1 MPTYEYLCQKC
12 EHRFEIVQ
20 KITADSL
27 TDCPECDGAINRVVF
42 PVGLVFKGT
51 GFYVTDYGASAKAR
65 RDDAKAG
72 KEAAEAATSS
82 ASDSS
87 DSSGDKKSS
96 SASETKSSES
106 KSAKK
111 TTTAAT
117 D

>member
-1 MPTYEYLCQKC
+1 MPTYEYLCKKC

-20 KITADSL
+20 KITAASL
-27 TDCPECDGAINRVVF
+27 TDCPECGGEINRVVF

-72 KEAAEAATSS
+72 KEAAETATSS

-96 SASETKSSES
+96 SAAETKSSEG
-106 KSAKK
+106 KSSKK
-111 TTTAAT
+111 TASAAK